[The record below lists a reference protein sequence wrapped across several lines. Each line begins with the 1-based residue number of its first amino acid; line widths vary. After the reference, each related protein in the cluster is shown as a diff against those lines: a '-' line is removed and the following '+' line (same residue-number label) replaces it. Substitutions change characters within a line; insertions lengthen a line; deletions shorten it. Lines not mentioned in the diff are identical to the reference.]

1 MSKCNSN
8 GQTIGCQ
15 RDIGRRKFIGVDMGG
30 AVAAAGII
38 SVVNAARSA
47 ARPGRGSFPQHHR
60 TSGKIQA
67 NSQVKKQSGP

>member
-1 MSKCNSN
+1 MSERNSN

-15 RDIGRRKFIGVDMGG
+15 SDIGRLKFIGVAMSG

-38 SVVNAARSA
+38 SDVNAARSA

-67 NSQVKKQSGP
+67 DSQVKKQGGP